1 MQKLPHLS
9 INRLKETMQKKI
21 LIVEDDEMNA
31 KFFRLTLTRRSN
43 FDVIITEDPEEVVAL
58 ARGKEIDL
66 ILMDVSLSN
75 SYYRGAEVD
84 GLMVTRILKVNPK
97 TLQIPVI
104 LVTAHAMEGDKE
116 TFLKETLADDY
127 ISKPIVN
134 PEELIEKINKFIK

>member
-1 MQKLPHLS
+1 
-9 INRLKETMQKKI
+9 MQKKI

-43 FDVIITEDPEEVVAL
+43 FDVVITEEVVAL

-97 TLQIPVI
+97 TAQIPVI

>member
-1 MQKLPHLS
+1 
-9 INRLKETMQKKI
+9 MQKKI

-31 KFFRLTLTRRSN
+31 KFFRLTLTRRGN

-75 SYYRGAEVD
+75 SYYRCAEVD

-97 TLQIPVI
+97 TVQIPVI

>member
-1 MQKLPHLS
+1 MS
-9 INRLKETMQKKI
+9 KKI

-31 KFFRLTLTRRSN
+31 KFFRLTLTRRGN
-43 FDVIITEDPEEVVAL
+43 FKVVITEDAEEVVAL
-58 ARGKEIDL
+58 SRAKDIDL

-84 GLMVTRILKVNPK
+84 GLMITRILKVNPK
-97 TLQIPVI
+97 TIHIPVI

-134 PEELIEKINKFIK
+134 PEELIDKINNLLQ